1 MKNEFMKKMALAC
14 VAGLALFSVQAQ
26 QLPVYLDGNQPIE
39 SRVEDALSRM
49 TLQEKIAMI
58 HAQSK
63 FSSPGVPRLG
73 IPEVWCTDG
82 PHGIRPEVL
91 WDEWDQAGWTNDS
104 CVAFPALT
112 CLAAT

>member
-49 TLQEKIAMI
+49 TLQEKN
-58 HAQSK
+58 SYDPC
-63 FSSPGVPRLG
+63 SV
-73 IPEVWCTDG
+73 
-82 PHGIRPEVL
+82 
-91 WDEWDQAGWTNDS
+91 
-104 CVAFPALT
+104 
-112 CLAAT
+112 